1 MQDTPDNP
9 PRPSSGSMTQYLI
22 VTLSYWGFTL
32 SDGALR
38 ILVLFH
44 FFSLGYS
51 PFTLALL
58 FLLYEAAG
66 IVANLGGGWM
76 ATRFGITRMLVLG
89 MVVQITGLLLLS
101 FLDPSIGALASVLW
115 VLAAQGIAGL
125 AKDITKTA
133 SKSAIKVVSVEG
145 DDRLFRWGAWFTGS
159 KNAMKG
165 LGFFLG
171 GVMLTGI
178 GFQNGLW
185 LMAGLL
191 AVIAVLI
198 SLSLPG
204 HLGVG
209 TASRSVREL
218 FSKTPAVNMLALA
231 RVFLFGA
238 RDIWFVVGLPVF
250 LYANGWGFWQV
261 GGFLALWTI
270 GYGVIQG
277 LAPELVAASRRLI
290 GHPALAAMV
299 WAGGLM
305 LVPVAIVLA
314 MPMGPA
320 VTVLVTGLMVFGF
333 AFAVNSSLHSYL
345 IVAFAGS
352 KKAAE
357 DIGFYYAANAAGR
370 LVGTFLSGLLY
381 QFGGIE
387 ACLIGSALFLL
398 ITTIGVARLPAPQE

>member
-1 MQDTPDNP
+1 
-9 PRPSSGSMTQYLI
+9 MTQYLI

-145 DDRLFRWGAWFTGS
+145 DDRLFRWVAWFTGS

-270 GYGVIQG
+270 GYGIIQG

-290 GHPALAAMV
+290 GHPAL
-299 WAGGLM
+299 
-305 LVPVAIVLA
+305 
-314 MPMGPA
+314 
-320 VTVLVTGLMVFGF
+320 
-333 AFAVNSSLHSYL
+333 SLIH
-345 IVAFAGS
+345 I
-352 KKAAE
+352 
-357 DIGFYYAANAAGR
+357 
-370 LVGTFLSGLLY
+370 
-381 QFGGIE
+381 
-387 ACLIGSALFLL
+387 
-398 ITTIGVARLPAPQE
+398 